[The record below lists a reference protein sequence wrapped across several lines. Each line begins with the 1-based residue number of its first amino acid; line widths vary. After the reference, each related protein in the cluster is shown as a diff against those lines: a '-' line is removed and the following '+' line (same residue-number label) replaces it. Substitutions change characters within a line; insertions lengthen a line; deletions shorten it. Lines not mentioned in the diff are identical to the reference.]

1 MIIHLYVRLCVHH
14 KNTYIRPMCMCA
26 RVHVCV
32 CVFNCA
38 RMHVCVCD
46 VFVYVC
52 VYEMCLCVCV
62 CVCVRARARVRACI
76 HTCMCVCVC
85 VCMCDLFITIHNIM
99 EQFVAS
105 GYLVG
110 QQGLNCS
117 RTTPC
122 VQHASKVCDA
132 SGIGTCVCD
141 THFLL
146 QPDGTCGTYVL

>member
-1 MIIHLYVRLCVHH
+1 M
-14 KNTYIRPMCMCA
+14 
-26 RVHVCV
+26 
-32 CVFNCA
+32 
-38 RMHVCVCD
+38 
-46 VFVYVC
+46 
-52 VYEMCLCVCV
+52 CVCV
-62 CVCVRARARVRACI
+62 CVSARARACV
-76 HTCMCVCVC
+76 HTHVHVCVC

-132 SGIGTCVCD
+132 SGMGTCVCD
-141 THFLL
+141 THFLPR
-146 QPDGTCGTYVL
+146 PDGTCGTYVL